1 MASIDHTAFGAFD
14 PSRWNKLARL
24 PTQRYCWARACF
36 ETVNRRDHERLVT
49 CGDAFAPFLTK
60 HEEPRRLA
68 FIGDPI
74 GEPYDVLSNEDT
86 IDELAESIVKT
97 GLVLDLRRVPADAP
111 IIKALQR
118 AYRGRG
124 SVVVIP
130 RRASCPYIALDE
142 TWREPEQHFS
152 ARWRSTFR
160 RMRRKAES
168 IGQVTFE
175 IIAPDPNQVRALL
188 NEVITVEA
196 ASWMKA
202 AGIAM
207 AVSRWRLR
215 FYRRYARYA
224 AHEGILRLCFL
235 RIDGKP
241 VAMEFAVESDR
252 RLFVHK
258 IAYDEAFES
267 CSPGSLLRLE
277 ALRYAAERGL
287 RSYEFQGK
295 DTDWTYFWT
304 KTVRSMVWLKAYP
317 LTARGLWMRS
327 HDTMRAGTRRAGK
340 WTARLKGRLRK
351 GIELASGRQAGQ
363 TPPEN

>member
-1 MASIDHTAFGAFD
+1 MSFNEHAGFGTFD

-24 PTQRYCWARACF
+24 PTQRYCWARACL
-36 ETVNRRDHERLVT
+36 ETVNRRDRERLIT
-49 CGDAFAPFLTK
+49 CGDALAPFLIK
-60 HEEPRRLA
+60 HEEPHRIA

-74 GEPYDVLSNEDT
+74 GEPYDVLSNDNT
-86 IDELAESIVKT
+86 IDDLAESIVKT
-97 GLVLDLRRVPADAP
+97 GLVLDLRRIPAEAP
-111 IIKALQR
+111 IIGALQR

-130 RRASCPYIALDE
+130 RRASCPYIELDE
-142 TWREPEQHFS
+142 TWCEPEQHFS

-168 IGQVTFE
+168 IGEVTFE
-175 IIAPDPNQVRALL
+175 IIAPNPKQVRALL
-188 NEVITVEA
+188 SEVITVEA
-196 ASWMKA
+196 ASWMKE

-224 AHEGILRLCFL
+224 AHEGILRFCFL

-241 VAMEFAVESDR
+241 VATEFAVEFDR

-277 ALRYAAERGL
+277 VIRYAAEHGL

-304 KTVRSMVWLKAYP
+304 KTVRPMVWLRAYP

-327 HDTMRAGTRRAGK
+327 HDTVRAGK
-340 WTARLKGRLRK
+340 RRVGNWTARLKGKLRK
-351 GIELASGRQAGQ
+351 ALIWRPTDRARQA
-363 TPPEN
+363 PPAN